1 MENYWK
7 LLFHRRCILPVY
19 VALMLH
25 SIYAIF
31 VSNNPGKHNQT
42 RVELGKSLQK
52 RQALPDQLR
61 GFALLGIVVVNMPFL
76 AVSNVG
82 VWELELSNLSDKVVA
97 FLIVA
102 LAQGKFYLLF
112 AFLFGYSL
120 TLILKDHSTSSVR
133 KYLRRLV
140 GLALL
145 GAGHAYLFF
154 IGDILMGYALLGLV
168 LLLFIS
174 RSTRTVLLA
183 SAFSYLMGLALLAL
197 VFIETRRTES
207 SSGGFVT
214 NPTALDDAI
223 RGSFLD
229 SVVGR
234 ANVLPEALLVQ
245 FVINWFPALSM
256 FLLGLAA
263 GRAGLL
269 SEPAKHRKLWRSCVI
284 VGVFVGLPAGVTS
297 AWLAL
302 VPEDPN
308 GVYGIAGVVVGF
320 ALAPALTAGYVGA
333 IALLSH
339 RRFMSYTEPA
349 GRMSL
354 TGYLGESILLAA
366 IFCGWGLGLFGTL
379 SLTQSLLTALGV
391 WVALEIFAKQWL
403 RRYTYGPFEWL
414 LRSWSNLQVAP
425 LRKSEQLS

>member
-1 MENYWK
+1 MQN
-7 LLFHRRCILPVY
+7 
-19 VALMLH
+19 
-25 SIYAIF
+25 SIRTEIGN
-31 VSNNPGKHNQT
+31 S
-42 RVELGKSLQK
+42 SQK
-52 RQALPDQLR
+52 RQTLPDQLR
-61 GFALLGIVVVNMPFL
+61 GFALLGIIVVNMPFL
-76 AVSNVG
+76 AVSNIG
-82 VWELELSNLSDKVVA
+82 IWEMQLSNLSDKVVA
-97 FLIVA
+97 FLIMA

-120 TLILKDHSTSSVR
+120 TLILKSRSTNSIK

-154 IGDILMGYALLGLV
+154 IGDILMSYALLGIV
-168 LLLFIS
+168 LLLFIG
-174 RSTRTVLLA
+174 RSMRTVLFA
-183 SAFSYLMGLALLAL
+183 SVFSYLIGLVLLTL
-197 VFIETRRTES
+197 VFFETLGTES
-207 SSGGFVT
+207 SAGGFISD
-214 NPTALDDAI
+214 PDALDKALT
-223 RGSFLD
+223 GSFLD

-234 ANVLPEALLVQ
+234 ANAIPEALLVQ
-245 FVINWFPALSM
+245 LFINWFPAMSM

-263 GRAGLL
+263 GRIGLL
-269 SEPAKHRKLWRSCVI
+269 SDPTKNKTLWRKCVI
-284 VGVFVGLPAGVTS
+284 LGVFVGLPAGIAS

-320 ALAPALTAGYVGA
+320 ALAPALSAGYVGA

-366 IFCGWGLGLFGTL
+366 IFCGWGLGLFGLL
-379 SLTQSLLTALGV
+379 SLTQALIVALGV
-391 WVALEIFAKQWL
+391 WIALEIFAKLWL
-403 RRYTYGPFEWL
+403 RNFAYGPFEWI
-414 LRSWSNLQVAP
+414 LRSWSKFEIATF
-425 LRKSEQLS
+425 RK

>member
-1 MENYWK
+1 MSK
-7 LLFHRRCILPVY
+7 
-19 VALMLH
+19 
-25 SIYAIF
+25 
-31 VSNNPGKHNQT
+31 Q
-42 RVELGKSLQK
+42 

-61 GFALLGIVVVNMPFL
+61 GFALLGIIVVNMPFL

-82 VWELELSNLSDKVVA
+82 VWELQLSNLSDKVVA

-120 TLILKDHSTSSVR
+120 TLILKSRSTNGVR
-133 KYLRRLV
+133 RYLRRLI
-140 GLALL
+140 GLAVL

-154 IGDILMGYALLGLV
+154 IGDILMSYALLGLV
-168 LLLFIS
+168 LMLFIG
-174 RSTRTVLLA
+174 RSTRTVLFA
-183 SAFSYLMGLALLAL
+183 SAFSYVIGLALLAL
-197 VFIETRRTES
+197 VFFETRRATAS
-207 SSGGFVT
+207 AGGFIT

-223 RGSFLD
+223 KGSFLD

-234 ANVLPEALLVQ
+234 ANALPEALLVQ
-245 FVINWFPALSM
+245 LVINWFPALSM

-263 GRAGLL
+263 GRVGLL
-269 SEPAKHRKLWRSCVI
+269 SDPAKNKTLWRSCVI
-284 VGVFVGLPAGVTS
+284 VGVLVGLPAGIAS

-302 VPEDPN
+302 VPEDPT

-320 ALAPALTAGYVGA
+320 ALAPALSAGYVGS

-339 RRFMSYTEPA
+339 RRFMSYAEPA

-366 IFCGWGLGLFGTL
+366 IFCGWGLGLFGVL
-379 SLTQSLLTALGV
+379 SLTQALLVALGV
-391 WVALEIFAKQWL
+391 WIALEIFAKQWL
-403 RRYTYGPFEWL
+403 RSFAYGPFEWV
-414 LRSWSNLQVAP
+414 LRSWSHLEKATF
-425 LRKSEQLS
+425 RKPSQSDK

>member
-1 MENYWK
+1 MPVNTAEALVK
-7 LLFHRRCILPVY
+7 L
-19 VALMLH
+19 
-25 SIYAIF
+25 S
-31 VSNNPGKHNQT
+31 
-42 RVELGKSLQK
+42 QK

-61 GFALLGIVVVNMPFL
+61 GFALLGIIVVNMPFL

-82 VWELELSNLSDKVVA
+82 IWELQLSNLSDKVVA

-120 TLILKDHSTSSVR
+120 TLILKSRSTNGVR
-133 KYLRRLV
+133 RYLRRLI

-154 IGDILMGYALLGLV
+154 IGDILMSYALLGLV
-168 LLLFIS
+168 LLLFIG
-174 RSTRTVLLA
+174 RSTRTVLFA
-183 SAFSYLMGLALLAL
+183 SAFSYVIGLALLAL
-197 VFIETRRTES
+197 VFFETRSAENS
-207 SSGGFVT
+207 AGGFIT

-223 RGSFLD
+223 KGSFLD

-234 ANVLPEALLVQ
+234 ANALPEALLVQ
-245 FVINWFPALSM
+245 LVINWFPALSM

-263 GRAGLL
+263 GRVGLL
-269 SEPAKHRKLWRSCVI
+269 SDPSKHKRLWRSCVI
-284 VGVFVGLPAGVTS
+284 VGVLVGLPAGITS

-302 VPEDPN
+302 VPEDPT

-320 ALAPALTAGYVGA
+320 ALAPALSAGYVGV

-339 RRFMSYTEPA
+339 RRFMSYAEPA

-366 IFCGWGLGLFGTL
+366 IFCGWGLGLFGVL
-379 SLTQSLLTALGV
+379 SLTQALLVALGV
-391 WVALEIFAKQWL
+391 WIALELFAKQWL
-403 RRYTYGPFEWL
+403 RSFAYGPFEWI
-414 LRSWSNLQVAP
+414 LRSWSNLEIATF
-425 LRKSEQLS
+425 RKPSQSDK

>member
-1 MENYWK
+1 MSK
-7 LLFHRRCILPVY
+7 
-19 VALMLH
+19 
-25 SIYAIF
+25 
-31 VSNNPGKHNQT
+31 Q
-42 RVELGKSLQK
+42 

-61 GFALLGIVVVNMPFL
+61 GFALLGIIVVNMPFL

-82 VWELELSNLSDKVVA
+82 VWELQLSNLSDKVVA

-120 TLILKDHSTSSVR
+120 TLILKSRSTNGVR
-133 KYLRRLV
+133 RYLRRLI

-154 IGDILMGYALLGLV
+154 IGDILMSYALLGLV
-168 LLLFIS
+168 LLLFIG
-174 RSTRTVLLA
+174 RSTRTVLFA
-183 SAFSYLMGLALLAL
+183 SAFSYVIGLALLAL
-197 VFIETRRTES
+197 VFFETRSAENS
-207 SSGGFVT
+207 AGGFIT
-214 NPTALDDAI
+214 NPTALDEAI
-223 RGSFLD
+223 RGTFLD

-234 ANVLPEALLVQ
+234 ANALPEALLVQ
-245 FVINWFPALSM
+245 LVINWFPALSM

-263 GRAGLL
+263 GRVGLL
-269 SEPAKHRKLWRSCVI
+269 SDASKHKRLWRSCVI
-284 VGVFVGLPAGVTS
+284 VGVLVGLPSGITS

-302 VPEDPN
+302 VPEDPT

-320 ALAPALTAGYVGA
+320 ALAPALSAGYVGA

-339 RRFMSYTEPA
+339 RRFMSYAEPA

-366 IFCGWGLGLFGTL
+366 IFCGWGLGLFGVL
-379 SLTQSLLTALGV
+379 SLTQALLVALGV
-391 WVALEIFAKQWL
+391 WIALEIFAKQWL
-403 RRYTYGPFEWL
+403 RSFAYGPFEWI
-414 LRSWSNLQVAP
+414 LRSWSNLEIATF
-425 LRKSEQLS
+425 RKSSQSDK

>member
-1 MENYWK
+1 MNNNSEVQN
-7 LLFHRRCILPVY
+7 
-19 VALMLH
+19 
-25 SIYAIF
+25 SIRTEIGN
-31 VSNNPGKHNQT
+31 S
-42 RVELGKSLQK
+42 SQK
-52 RQALPDQLR
+52 RQTLPDQLR
-61 GFALLGIVVVNMPFL
+61 GFALLGIIVVNMPFL
-76 AVSNVG
+76 AVSNIG
-82 VWELELSNLSDKVVA
+82 IWEMQLSNLSDKVVA
-97 FLIVA
+97 FLIMA

-120 TLILKDHSTSSVR
+120 TLILKSRSTNSIK

-154 IGDILMGYALLGLV
+154 IGDILMSYALLGLV
-168 LLLFIS
+168 LLLFIG
-174 RSTRTVLLA
+174 RSMRTVLFA
-183 SAFSYLMGLALLAL
+183 SVFSYLIGLVLLTL
-197 VFIETRRTES
+197 VFFETLGTES
-207 SSGGFVT
+207 SAGGFISD
-214 NPTALDDAI
+214 PDALDKALT
-223 RGSFLD
+223 GSFLD

-234 ANVLPEALLVQ
+234 ANAIPEALLVQ
-245 FVINWFPALSM
+245 LFINWFPAMSM

-263 GRAGLL
+263 GRIGLL
-269 SEPAKHRKLWRSCVI
+269 SDPTKNKTLWRKCVI
-284 VGVFVGLPAGVTS
+284 VGVFVGLPAGIAS

-320 ALAPALTAGYVGA
+320 ALAPALSAGYVGA

-366 IFCGWGLGLFGTL
+366 IFCGWGLGLFGLL
-379 SLTQSLLTALGV
+379 SLTQALIVALGV
-391 WVALEIFAKQWL
+391 WIALEIFAKLWL
-403 RRYTYGPFEWL
+403 RNFAYGPFEWI
-414 LRSWSNLQVAP
+414 LRSWSKFEIATF
-425 LRKSEQLS
+425 RK

>member
-1 MENYWK
+1 MSK
-7 LLFHRRCILPVY
+7 
-19 VALMLH
+19 
-25 SIYAIF
+25 
-31 VSNNPGKHNQT
+31 Q
-42 RVELGKSLQK
+42 

-61 GFALLGIVVVNMPFL
+61 GFALLGIIVVNMPFL

-82 VWELELSNLSDKVVA
+82 VWELQLSNLSDKVVA

-120 TLILKDHSTSSVR
+120 TLILKSRSTNGVSR
-133 KYLRRLV
+133 YLRRLI

-154 IGDILMGYALLGLV
+154 IGDILMSYALLGLV
-168 LLLFIS
+168 LLLFIG
-174 RSTRTVLLA
+174 RSTRTVLFA
-183 SAFSYLMGLALLAL
+183 SAFSYVIGLALLAL
-197 VFIETRRTES
+197 VFFETRSAENS
-207 SSGGFVT
+207 AGGFIT

-223 RGSFLD
+223 KGSFLD

-234 ANVLPEALLVQ
+234 ANALPEALLVQ
-245 FVINWFPALSM
+245 LVINWFPALSM

-263 GRAGLL
+263 GRVGLL
-269 SEPAKHRKLWRSCVI
+269 SDPAKHKSLWRSCVV
-284 VGVFVGLPAGVTS
+284 VGVLVGLPAGITS

-302 VPEDPN
+302 VPEDPT

-320 ALAPALTAGYVGA
+320 ALAPALSAGYVGA

-339 RRFMSYTEPA
+339 RRFMSYAEPA

-366 IFCGWGLGLFGTL
+366 IFCGWGLGLFGVL
-379 SLTQSLLTALGV
+379 NLTQALFVALGV
-391 WVALEIFAKQWL
+391 WIALEIFAKQWL
-403 RRYTYGPFEWL
+403 RSFAYGPFEWT
-414 LRSWSNLQVAP
+414 LRSWSNLEIATF
-425 LRKSEQLS
+425 RKPSQSDK

>member
-1 MENYWK
+1 MT
-7 LLFHRRCILPVY
+7 
-19 VALMLH
+19 
-25 SIYAIF
+25 
-31 VSNNPGKHNQT
+31 Q
-42 RVELGKSLQK
+42 Q

-61 GFALLGIVVVNMPFL
+61 GFALLGIIVVNMPFL
-76 AVSNVG
+76 AVSNIG
-82 VWELELSNLSDKVVA
+82 TWELQLSNLSDKVVA

-120 TLILKDHSTSSVR
+120 TLILKSRSTNSINR
-133 KYLRRLV
+133 YLRRLI

-154 IGDILMGYALLGLV
+154 IGDILMSYALLGLV
-168 LLLFIS
+168 LLLFIG
-174 RSTRTVLLA
+174 RSTRTVLFA
-183 SAFSYLMGLALLAL
+183 SAFSYVIGLALLAL
-197 VFIETRRTES
+197 VFFETRSAENS
-207 SSGGFVT
+207 AGGFIT

-223 RGSFLD
+223 KGSFLD

-234 ANVLPEALLVQ
+234 ANALPEALLVQ
-245 FVINWFPALSM
+245 LVINWFPALSM

-263 GRAGLL
+263 GRVGLL
-269 SEPAKHRKLWRSCVI
+269 SDPAKHKSLWRSCVI
-284 VGVFVGLPAGVTS
+284 VGVLVGLPAGIAS

-302 VPEDPN
+302 VPEDPT

-320 ALAPALTAGYVGA
+320 ALAPALSAGYVGA

-339 RRFMSYTEPA
+339 RRFMSYAEPA

-366 IFCGWGLGLFGTL
+366 IFCGWGLGLFGVL
-379 SLTQSLLTALGV
+379 NLTQALFVALGV
-391 WVALEIFAKQWL
+391 WIALEIFAKQWL
-403 RRYTYGPFEWL
+403 RSFAYGPFEWT
-414 LRSWSNLQVAP
+414 LRSWSNLEIATF
-425 LRKSEQLS
+425 RKPSQSDK

>member
-1 MENYWK
+1 MT
-7 LLFHRRCILPVY
+7 
-19 VALMLH
+19 
-25 SIYAIF
+25 
-31 VSNNPGKHNQT
+31 Q
-42 RVELGKSLQK
+42 Q

-61 GFALLGIVVVNMPFL
+61 GFALLGIIVVNMPFL
-76 AVSNVG
+76 AVSNIG
-82 VWELELSNLSDKVVA
+82 TWELQLSNLSDKVVA

-120 TLILKDHSTSSVR
+120 TLILKSRSTNSINR
-133 KYLRRLV
+133 YLRRLI

-154 IGDILMGYALLGLV
+154 IGDILMSYALLGLV
-168 LLLFIS
+168 LLLFIG
-174 RSTRTVLLA
+174 RSTRTVLFA
-183 SAFSYLMGLALLAL
+183 SAFSYVIGLALLAL
-197 VFIETRRTES
+197 VFFETRSAENS
-207 SSGGFVT
+207 AGGFIT

-223 RGSFLD
+223 KGSFLD

-234 ANVLPEALLVQ
+234 ANALPEALLVQ
-245 FVINWFPALSM
+245 LVINWFPALSM

-263 GRAGLL
+263 GRVGLL
-269 SEPAKHRKLWRSCVI
+269 SDPAKHKSLWRSCVI
-284 VGVFVGLPAGVTS
+284 VGVLVGLPAGIAS

-302 VPEDPN
+302 VPEDPT

-320 ALAPALTAGYVGA
+320 ALAPALSAGYVGA

-339 RRFMSYTEPA
+339 RRFMSYAEPA

-366 IFCGWGLGLFGTL
+366 IFCGWGLGLFGVL
-379 SLTQSLLTALGV
+379 SLTQALLVALGA
-391 WVALEIFAKQWL
+391 WIALEIFAKQWL
-403 RRYTYGPFEWL
+403 RSFAYGPFEWT
-414 LRSWSNLQVAP
+414 LRSWSNLEIARF
-425 LRKSEQLS
+425 RKPSQSDK

>member
-1 MENYWK
+1 VNNNSEVQN
-7 LLFHRRCILPVY
+7 
-19 VALMLH
+19 
-25 SIYAIF
+25 SIRTEIGN
-31 VSNNPGKHNQT
+31 S
-42 RVELGKSLQK
+42 SQK
-52 RQALPDQLR
+52 RQTLPDQLR
-61 GFALLGIVVVNMPFL
+61 GFALLGIIVVNMPFL
-76 AVSNVG
+76 AVSNIG
-82 VWELELSNLSDKVVA
+82 IWEMQLSNLSDKVVA

-120 TLILKDHSTSSVR
+120 TLILKSRSTNSI
-133 KYLRRLV
+133 KMYLRRLV

-154 IGDILMGYALLGLV
+154 IGDILMSYALLGLV
-168 LLLFIS
+168 LLLFIG
-174 RSTRTVLLA
+174 RSMRTVLFA
-183 SAFSYLMGLALLAL
+183 SVFSYLIGLVLLTL
-197 VFIETRRTES
+197 VFFETRGTES
-207 SSGGFVT
+207 SAGGFIS
-214 NPTALDDAI
+214 NPDALDKALT
-223 RGSFLD
+223 GSFLD

-234 ANVLPEALLVQ
+234 ANAIPEALLVQ
-245 FVINWFPALSM
+245 LFINWFPAMSM

-263 GRAGLL
+263 GRIGLL
-269 SEPAKHRKLWRSCVI
+269 SDPTKNKTLWRKCVI
-284 VGVFVGLPAGVTS
+284 LGVFVGLPAGIAS

-320 ALAPALTAGYVGA
+320 ALAPALSAGYVGA

-366 IFCGWGLGLFGTL
+366 IFCGWGLGLFGLL
-379 SLTQSLLTALGV
+379 SLTQALIVALGV
-391 WVALEIFAKQWL
+391 WIALELFAKLWL
-403 RRYTYGPFEWL
+403 LNFTYGPFEWI
-414 LRSWSNLQVAP
+414 LRSWSKLEIATF
-425 LRKSEQLS
+425 RK

>member
-1 MENYWK
+1 VNNNSEVQN
-7 LLFHRRCILPVY
+7 
-19 VALMLH
+19 
-25 SIYAIF
+25 SIRTEIGN
-31 VSNNPGKHNQT
+31 S
-42 RVELGKSLQK
+42 SQK
-52 RQALPDQLR
+52 RQTLPDQLR
-61 GFALLGIVVVNMPFL
+61 GFALLGIIVVNMPFL
-76 AVSNVG
+76 AVSNIG
-82 VWELELSNLSDKVVA
+82 IWEMQLSNLSDKVVA
-97 FLIVA
+97 FLIMA

-120 TLILKDHSTSSVR
+120 TLILKSRSTNSIK

-154 IGDILMGYALLGLV
+154 IGDILMSYALLGIV
-168 LLLFIS
+168 LLLFIG
-174 RSTRTVLLA
+174 RSMRTVLFA
-183 SAFSYLMGLALLAL
+183 SVFSYLIGLVLLTL
-197 VFIETRRTES
+197 VFFETRGTES
-207 SSGGFVT
+207 SAGGFIS
-214 NPTALDDAI
+214 NPDALDKALT
-223 RGSFLD
+223 GSFLD

-234 ANVLPEALLVQ
+234 ANAIPEALLVQ
-245 FVINWFPALSM
+245 LFINWFPAMSM

-263 GRAGLL
+263 GRIGLL
-269 SEPAKHRKLWRSCVI
+269 SDPTKNKTLWRKCVI
-284 VGVFVGLPAGVTS
+284 LGVFVGLPAGIAS

-320 ALAPALTAGYVGA
+320 ALAPALSAGYVGA

-366 IFCGWGLGLFGTL
+366 IFCGWGLGLFGLL
-379 SLTQSLLTALGV
+379 SLTQALIVALGV
-391 WVALEIFAKQWL
+391 WIALELFAKLWL
-403 RRYTYGPFEWL
+403 RNFAYGPFEWI
-414 LRSWSNLQVAP
+414 LRSWSKFEIATF
-425 LRKSEQLS
+425 RK

>member
-1 MENYWK
+1 M
-7 LLFHRRCILPVY
+7 
-19 VALMLH
+19 
-25 SIYAIF
+25 S
-31 VSNNPGKHNQT
+31 
-42 RVELGKSLQK
+42 QK

-61 GFALLGIVVVNMPFL
+61 GFALLGIIVVNMPFL

-82 VWELELSNLSDKVVA
+82 VWELQLSNLSDKVVA

-120 TLILKDHSTSSVR
+120 TLILKSRSTNSVR
-133 KYLRRLV
+133 RYLRRLI
-140 GLALL
+140 GLAVL

-154 IGDILMGYALLGLV
+154 IGDILMSYALLGIV
-168 LLLFIS
+168 LLLFIG
-174 RSTRTVLLA
+174 RSTRTVLFA
-183 SAFSYLMGLALLAL
+183 SACAYVIGLALLVL
-197 VFIETRRTES
+197 VFFETRRTENS
-207 SSGGFVT
+207 AGGFIT
-214 NPTALDDAI
+214 NPTALDEAI

-245 FVINWFPALSM
+245 LVINWFPALSM

-263 GRAGLL
+263 GRVGLL
-269 SEPAKHRKLWRSCVI
+269 SDPAKHKSLWRSCVI
-284 VGVFVGLPAGVTS
+284 VGVLVGLPAGITS

-302 VPEDPN
+302 VPEDPT
-308 GVYGIAGVVVGF
+308 GVNGIAGVVVGF
-320 ALAPALTAGYVGA
+320 ALAPALSAGYVGA

-339 RRFMSYTEPA
+339 RRFMSYAEPA

-366 IFCGWGLGLFGTL
+366 IFCGWGLGLFGVL
-379 SLTQSLLTALGV
+379 SLTKALLVALGV
-391 WVALEIFAKQWL
+391 WIALEVIAKQWL
-403 RRYTYGPFEWL
+403 RTFAYGPFEWI
-414 LRSWSNLQVAP
+414 LRSWSNLEIATF
-425 LRKSEQLS
+425 RKSSQSDK

>member
-1 MENYWK
+1 M
-7 LLFHRRCILPVY
+7 
-19 VALMLH
+19 
-25 SIYAIF
+25 S
-31 VSNNPGKHNQT
+31 Q
-42 RVELGKSLQK
+42 QK

-61 GFALLGIVVVNMPFL
+61 GFALLGIIVVNMPFL

-82 VWELELSNLSDKVVA
+82 TWELQLSNVSDKVVA

-120 TLILKDHSTSSVR
+120 TLILKSRSTNSVNR
-133 KYLRRLV
+133 YLRRLL
-140 GLALL
+140 GLAVL

-154 IGDILMGYALLGLV
+154 IGDILMSYALLGLL

-174 RSTRTVLLA
+174 RSTRIVLIA
-183 SAFSYLMGLALLAL
+183 SAFSYLIGLALLAL
-197 VFIETRRTES
+197 VFFQSRGAES
-207 SSGGFVT
+207 SAGGFVT
-214 NPTALDDAI
+214 NPGALDQAI
-223 RGSFLD
+223 KGSFVD

-234 ANVLPEALLVQ
+234 ANVLPDALLVQ
-245 FVINWFPALSM
+245 LVINWFPALSM

-263 GRAGLL
+263 GRIGLL
-269 SEPAKHRKLWRSCVI
+269 TDPAKHIRLWRSCVI
-284 VGVFVGLPAGVTS
+284 VGVFVGLPAGIAS

-320 ALAPALTAGYVGA
+320 ALAPALSAGYVGA

-339 RRFMSYTEPA
+339 RRFMSYAEPA

-379 SLTQSLLTALGV
+379 SLTQCLLIALGV
-391 WVALEIFAKQWL
+391 WVVLEVFAKQWL
-403 RRYTYGPFEWL
+403 RSFAYGPFEWI
-414 LRSWSNLQVAP
+414 LRSWSNLEIATF
-425 LRKSEQLS
+425 RKPNQSDK

>member
-1 MENYWK
+1 VNNNSEVQN
-7 LLFHRRCILPVY
+7 
-19 VALMLH
+19 
-25 SIYAIF
+25 SIRTEIGN
-31 VSNNPGKHNQT
+31 S
-42 RVELGKSLQK
+42 SQK
-52 RQALPDQLR
+52 RQTLPDQLR
-61 GFALLGIVVVNMPFL
+61 GFALLGIIVVNMPFL
-76 AVSNVG
+76 AVSNIG
-82 VWELELSNLSDKVVA
+82 IWEMQLSNLSDKVVA
-97 FLIVA
+97 FLIMA

-120 TLILKDHSTSSVR
+120 TLILKSRSTNSIK

-154 IGDILMGYALLGLV
+154 IGDILMSYALLGLV
-168 LLLFIS
+168 LLLFIG
-174 RSTRTVLLA
+174 RSMRTVLFA
-183 SAFSYLMGLALLAL
+183 SVFSYLIGLVLLTL
-197 VFIETRRTES
+197 VFFETLGTES
-207 SSGGFVT
+207 SAGGFISD
-214 NPTALDDAI
+214 PDALDKALT
-223 RGSFLD
+223 GSFLD

-234 ANVLPEALLVQ
+234 ANAIPEALLVQ
-245 FVINWFPALSM
+245 LFINWFPAMSM

-263 GRAGLL
+263 GRIGLL
-269 SEPAKHRKLWRSCVI
+269 SDPTKNKTLWRKCVI
-284 VGVFVGLPAGVTS
+284 LGVFVGLPAGIAS

-320 ALAPALTAGYVGA
+320 ALAPALSAGYVGA

-366 IFCGWGLGLFGTL
+366 IFCGWGLGLFGLL
-379 SLTQSLLTALGV
+379 SLTQALIVALGV
-391 WVALEIFAKQWL
+391 WIALELFAKLWL
-403 RRYTYGPFEWL
+403 RNFAYGPFEWI
-414 LRSWSNLQVAP
+414 LRSWSKFEIATF
-425 LRKSEQLS
+425 RK

>member
-1 MENYWK
+1 LQRYIYT
-7 LLFHRRCILPVY
+7 FY
-19 VALMLH
+19 VNNNSEVQN
-25 SIYAIF
+25 SIRTEIGN
-31 VSNNPGKHNQT
+31 S
-42 RVELGKSLQK
+42 SQK
-52 RQALPDQLR
+52 RQTLPDQLR
-61 GFALLGIVVVNMPFL
+61 GFALLGIIVVNMPFL
-76 AVSNVG
+76 AVSNIG
-82 VWELELSNLSDKVVA
+82 IWEMQLSNLSDKVVA
-97 FLIVA
+97 FLIMA

-120 TLILKDHSTSSVR
+120 TLILKSRSTNSIK

-154 IGDILMGYALLGLV
+154 IGDILMSYALLGIV
-168 LLLFIS
+168 LLLFIG
-174 RSTRTVLLA
+174 RSMRTVLFA
-183 SAFSYLMGLALLAL
+183 SVFSYLIGLVLLTL
-197 VFIETRRTES
+197 VFFETLGTES
-207 SSGGFVT
+207 SAGGFIS
-214 NPTALDDAI
+214 NPDALDKALT
-223 RGSFLD
+223 GSFLD

-234 ANVLPEALLVQ
+234 ANAIPEALLVQ
-245 FVINWFPALSM
+245 LFINWFPAMSM

-263 GRAGLL
+263 GRIGLL
-269 SEPAKHRKLWRSCVI
+269 SDPTKNKTLWRKCVI
-284 VGVFVGLPAGVTS
+284 VGVFVGLPAGIAS

-320 ALAPALTAGYVGA
+320 ALAPALSAGYVGA

-366 IFCGWGLGLFGTL
+366 IFCGWGLGLFGLL
-379 SLTQSLLTALGV
+379 SLTQALIVALGV
-391 WVALEIFAKQWL
+391 WIALEIFAKLWL
-403 RRYTYGPFEWL
+403 RNFAYGPFEWI
-414 LRSWSNLQVAP
+414 LRSWSKFEIATF
-425 LRKSEQLS
+425 RK

>member
-1 MENYWK
+1 MQN
-7 LLFHRRCILPVY
+7 
-19 VALMLH
+19 
-25 SIYAIF
+25 SIRTEIGN
-31 VSNNPGKHNQT
+31 S
-42 RVELGKSLQK
+42 SQK
-52 RQALPDQLR
+52 RQTLPDQLR
-61 GFALLGIVVVNMPFL
+61 GFALLGIIVVNMPFL
-76 AVSNVG
+76 AVSNIG
-82 VWELELSNLSDKVVA
+82 IWEMQLSNLSDKVVA
-97 FLIVA
+97 FLIMA

-120 TLILKDHSTSSVR
+120 TLILKSRSTNSIK

-154 IGDILMGYALLGLV
+154 IGDILMSYALLGLV
-168 LLLFIS
+168 LLLFIG
-174 RSTRTVLLA
+174 RSMRTVLFA
-183 SAFSYLMGLALLAL
+183 SVFSYLIGLVLLTL
-197 VFIETRRTES
+197 VFFETLGTES
-207 SSGGFVT
+207 SAGGFISD
-214 NPTALDDAI
+214 PDALDKALT
-223 RGSFLD
+223 GSFLD

-234 ANVLPEALLVQ
+234 ANAIPEALLVQ
-245 FVINWFPALSM
+245 LFINWFPAMSM

-263 GRAGLL
+263 GRIGLL
-269 SEPAKHRKLWRSCVI
+269 SDPTKNKTLWRKCVI
-284 VGVFVGLPAGVTS
+284 VGVFVGLPAGIAS

-320 ALAPALTAGYVGA
+320 ALAPALSAGYVGA

-366 IFCGWGLGLFGTL
+366 IFCGWGLGLFGLL
-379 SLTQSLLTALGV
+379 SLTQALIVALGV
-391 WVALEIFAKQWL
+391 WIALELFAKLWL
-403 RRYTYGPFEWL
+403 RNFAYGPFEWI
-414 LRSWSNLQVAP
+414 LRSWSKFEIATF
-425 LRKSEQLS
+425 RK

>member
-1 MENYWK
+1 MNNNSEVQN
-7 LLFHRRCILPVY
+7 
-19 VALMLH
+19 
-25 SIYAIF
+25 SIRTEIGN
-31 VSNNPGKHNQT
+31 S
-42 RVELGKSLQK
+42 SQK
-52 RQALPDQLR
+52 RQTLPDQLR
-61 GFALLGIVVVNMPFL
+61 GFALLGIIVVNMPFL
-76 AVSNVG
+76 AVSNIG
-82 VWELELSNLSDKVVA
+82 IWEMQLSNLSDKVVA

-120 TLILKDHSTSSVR
+120 TLILKSRSTNSI
-133 KYLRRLV
+133 KMYLRRLV

-154 IGDILMGYALLGLV
+154 IGDILMSYALLGLV
-168 LLLFIS
+168 LLLFIG
-174 RSTRTVLLA
+174 RSMRTVLFA
-183 SAFSYLMGLALLAL
+183 SVFSYLIGLVLLTL
-197 VFIETRRTES
+197 VFFETLGTES
-207 SSGGFVT
+207 SAGGFIS
-214 NPTALDDAI
+214 NPDALDKALT
-223 RGSFLD
+223 GSFLD

-234 ANVLPEALLVQ
+234 ANAIPEALLVQ
-245 FVINWFPALSM
+245 LFINWFPAMSM

-263 GRAGLL
+263 GRIGLL
-269 SEPAKHRKLWRSCVI
+269 SDPTKNKTLWRKCVI
-284 VGVFVGLPAGVTS
+284 LGVFVGLPAGIAS

-320 ALAPALTAGYVGA
+320 ALAPALSAGYVGA

-366 IFCGWGLGLFGTL
+366 IFCGWGLGLFGLL
-379 SLTQSLLTALGV
+379 SLTQALIVALGV
-391 WVALEIFAKQWL
+391 WIALELFAKLWL
-403 RRYTYGPFEWL
+403 RNFAYGPFEWI
-414 LRSWSNLQVAP
+414 LRSWSKFEIATF
-425 LRKSEQLS
+425 RK

>member
-1 MENYWK
+1 MNNNSEVQN
-7 LLFHRRCILPVY
+7 
-19 VALMLH
+19 
-25 SIYAIF
+25 SIRTEIGN
-31 VSNNPGKHNQT
+31 S
-42 RVELGKSLQK
+42 SQK
-52 RQALPDQLR
+52 RQTLPDQLR
-61 GFALLGIVVVNMPFL
+61 GFALLGIIVVNMPFL
-76 AVSNVG
+76 AVSNIG
-82 VWELELSNLSDKVVA
+82 IWEMQLSNLSDKVVA

-120 TLILKDHSTSSVR
+120 TLILKSRSTNSIK

-154 IGDILMGYALLGLV
+154 IGDILMSYALLGLV
-168 LLLFIS
+168 LLLFIG
-174 RSTRTVLLA
+174 RSMRTVLFA
-183 SAFSYLMGLALLAL
+183 SVFSYLIGLVLLTL
-197 VFIETRRTES
+197 VFFETLGTES
-207 SSGGFVT
+207 SAGGFIS
-214 NPTALDDAI
+214 NPDALDKALT
-223 RGSFLD
+223 GSFLD

-234 ANVLPEALLVQ
+234 ANAIPEALLVQ
-245 FVINWFPALSM
+245 LFINWFPAMSM

-263 GRAGLL
+263 GRIGLL
-269 SEPAKHRKLWRSCVI
+269 SDPTKNKTLWRKCVI
-284 VGVFVGLPAGVTS
+284 VGVFVGLPAGIAS

-320 ALAPALTAGYVGA
+320 ALAPALSAGYVGA

-366 IFCGWGLGLFGTL
+366 IFCGWGLGLFGLL
-379 SLTQSLLTALGV
+379 SLTQALIVALGV
-391 WVALEIFAKQWL
+391 WIALELFAKLWL
-403 RRYTYGPFEWL
+403 RNFAYGPFEWI
-414 LRSWSNLQVAP
+414 LRSWSKFEIATF
-425 LRKSEQLS
+425 RK

>member
-1 MENYWK
+1 M
-7 LLFHRRCILPVY
+7 
-19 VALMLH
+19 
-25 SIYAIF
+25 S
-31 VSNNPGKHNQT
+31 SNSKECNNIPTEIGN
-42 RVELGKSLQK
+42 SSQK
-52 RQALPDQLR
+52 RQTLPDQLR
-61 GFALLGIVVVNMPFL
+61 GFALLGIIVVNMPFL

-82 VWELELSNLSDKVVA
+82 IWEMQLSNLSDKVVA

-120 TLILKDHSTSSVR
+120 TLILKSHSTNSI
-133 KYLRRLV
+133 KMYLRRLV

-154 IGDILMGYALLGLV
+154 IGDILMSYALLGLV
-168 LLLFIS
+168 LLLFIG
-174 RSTRTVLLA
+174 RSMRTVLFA
-183 SAFSYLMGLALLAL
+183 SVFSYLIGLVLLTL
-197 VFIETRRTES
+197 VFFETLGTES
-207 SSGGFVT
+207 SAGGFIS
-214 NPTALDDAI
+214 NPDALDKALT
-223 RGSFLD
+223 GSFLD

-234 ANVLPEALLVQ
+234 ANAIPEALLVQ
-245 FVINWFPALSM
+245 LFINWFPAMSM

-263 GRAGLL
+263 GRIGLL
-269 SEPAKHRKLWRSCVI
+269 SDPTKNKTLWRKCVI
-284 VGVFVGLPAGVTS
+284 VGVFVGLPAGIAS

-320 ALAPALTAGYVGA
+320 ALAPALSAGYVGA

-366 IFCGWGLGLFGTL
+366 IFCGWGLGLFGLL
-379 SLTQSLLTALGV
+379 SLTQALIVALSV
-391 WVALEIFAKQWL
+391 WIALEIFAKLWL
-403 RRYTYGPFEWL
+403 RNFAYGPFEWI
-414 LRSWSNLQVAP
+414 LRSWSKFEIATF
-425 LRKSEQLS
+425 RK

>member
-1 MENYWK
+1 VNNNSEVQN
-7 LLFHRRCILPVY
+7 
-19 VALMLH
+19 
-25 SIYAIF
+25 SIRTEIGN
-31 VSNNPGKHNQT
+31 S
-42 RVELGKSLQK
+42 SQK
-52 RQALPDQLR
+52 RQTLPDQLR
-61 GFALLGIVVVNMPFL
+61 GFALLGIIVVNMPFL
-76 AVSNVG
+76 AVSNIG
-82 VWELELSNLSDKVVA
+82 IWEMQLSNLSDKVVA
-97 FLIVA
+97 FLIMA

-120 TLILKDHSTSSVR
+120 TLILKSRSTNSIK

-154 IGDILMGYALLGLV
+154 IGDILMSYALLGIV
-168 LLLFIS
+168 LLLFIG
-174 RSTRTVLLA
+174 RSMRTVLFA
-183 SAFSYLMGLALLAL
+183 SVFSYLIGLVLLTL
-197 VFIETRRTES
+197 VFFETLGTES
-207 SSGGFVT
+207 SAGGFISD
-214 NPTALDDAI
+214 PDALDKALT
-223 RGSFLD
+223 GSFLD

-234 ANVLPEALLVQ
+234 ANAIPEALLVQ
-245 FVINWFPALSM
+245 LFINWFPAMSM

-263 GRAGLL
+263 GRIGLL
-269 SEPAKHRKLWRSCVI
+269 SDPTKNKTLWRKCVI
-284 VGVFVGLPAGVTS
+284 VGVFVGLPAGIAS

-320 ALAPALTAGYVGA
+320 ALAPALSAGYVGA

-366 IFCGWGLGLFGTL
+366 IFCGWGLGLFGLL
-379 SLTQSLLTALGV
+379 SLTQALIVALSV
-391 WVALEIFAKQWL
+391 WIALEIFAKLWL
-403 RRYTYGPFEWL
+403 RNFAYGPFEWI
-414 LRSWSNLQVAP
+414 LRSWSKLEIATF
-425 LRKSEQLS
+425 RK

>member
-1 MENYWK
+1 MT
-7 LLFHRRCILPVY
+7 
-19 VALMLH
+19 
-25 SIYAIF
+25 
-31 VSNNPGKHNQT
+31 Q
-42 RVELGKSLQK
+42 Q

-61 GFALLGIVVVNMPFL
+61 GFALLGIIVVNMPFL
-76 AVSNVG
+76 AVSNIG
-82 VWELELSNLSDKVVA
+82 TWELQLSNLSDKVVA

-120 TLILKDHSTSSVR
+120 TLILKSRSTNGVR
-133 KYLRRLV
+133 RYLRRLI

-154 IGDILMGYALLGLV
+154 IGDILMSYALLGLV
-168 LLLFIS
+168 LLLFIG
-174 RSTRTVLLA
+174 RSTRTVLFA
-183 SAFSYLMGLALLAL
+183 SAFSYVIGLALLAL
-197 VFIETRRTES
+197 VFFETRSAENS
-207 SSGGFVT
+207 AGGFIT

-223 RGSFLD
+223 KGSFLD

-234 ANVLPEALLVQ
+234 ANALPEALLVQ
-245 FVINWFPALSM
+245 LVINWFPALSM

-263 GRAGLL
+263 GRVGLL
-269 SEPAKHRKLWRSCVI
+269 SDPAKHKSLWRSCVI
-284 VGVFVGLPAGVTS
+284 VGVLVGLPAGIAS

-302 VPEDPN
+302 VPEDPT

-320 ALAPALTAGYVGA
+320 ALAPALSAGYVGA

-339 RRFMSYTEPA
+339 RRFMSYAEPA

-366 IFCGWGLGLFGTL
+366 IFCGWGLGLFGVL
-379 SLTQSLLTALGV
+379 NLTQALFVALGV
-391 WVALEIFAKQWL
+391 WIALEIFAKQWL
-403 RRYTYGPFEWL
+403 RSFAYGPFEWT
-414 LRSWSNLQVAP
+414 LRSWSNLEIATF
-425 LRKSEQLS
+425 RKPSQSDK

>member
-1 MENYWK
+1 MNNNSEVQN
-7 LLFHRRCILPVY
+7 
-19 VALMLH
+19 
-25 SIYAIF
+25 SIRTEIGN
-31 VSNNPGKHNQT
+31 S
-42 RVELGKSLQK
+42 SQK
-52 RQALPDQLR
+52 RQTLPDQLR
-61 GFALLGIVVVNMPFL
+61 GFALLGIIVVNMPFL
-76 AVSNVG
+76 AVSNIG
-82 VWELELSNLSDKVVA
+82 IWEMQLSNLSDKVVA

-120 TLILKDHSTSSVR
+120 TLILKSRSTNSIK

-154 IGDILMGYALLGLV
+154 IGDILMSYALLGIV
-168 LLLFIS
+168 LLLFIG
-174 RSTRTVLLA
+174 RSMRTVLFA
-183 SAFSYLMGLALLAL
+183 SVFSYLIGLVLLTL
-197 VFIETRRTES
+197 VFFETLGTES
-207 SSGGFVT
+207 SAGGFIS
-214 NPTALDDAI
+214 NPDALDKALT
-223 RGSFLD
+223 GSFLD

-234 ANVLPEALLVQ
+234 ANAIPEALLVQ
-245 FVINWFPALSM
+245 LFINWFPAMSM

-263 GRAGLL
+263 GRIGLL
-269 SEPAKHRKLWRSCVI
+269 SDPTKNKTLWRKCVI
-284 VGVFVGLPAGVTS
+284 VGVFVGLPAGIAS

-320 ALAPALTAGYVGA
+320 ALAPALSAGYVGA

-366 IFCGWGLGLFGTL
+366 IFCGWGLGLFGLL
-379 SLTQSLLTALGV
+379 SLTQALIVALSV
-391 WVALEIFAKQWL
+391 WIALEIFAKLWL
-403 RRYTYGPFEWL
+403 RNFAYGPFEWI
-414 LRSWSNLQVAP
+414 LRSWSKLEIATF
-425 LRKSEQLS
+425 RK